1 MKAAELT
8 LSLPVLICCL
18 FTWIFNL
25 FLCLIFKEPPT
36 CSPQQF
42 TCFTGEIDCIPVA
55 WRCDGF
61 TECEDHSDEKNC
73 PVCSDSQFQCESGQ
87 CIDSALRCNGE
98 ANCQDNSD
106 EKNCEGREVFGEDDE
121 SRAMMGD
128 TVTDTRVI
136 VEQDLE
142 GSELLVFKLVF

>member
-1 MKAAELT
+1 L
-8 LSLPVLICCL
+8 LD
-18 FTWIFNL
+18 F
-25 FLCLIFKEPPT
+25 FKEPPT

-73 PVCSDSQFQCESGQ
+73 PVCSDTQFQCESGQ

-106 EKNCEGREVFGEDDE
+106 EKNCEGTEDLSECDE
-121 SRAMMGD
+121 NKAVVG
-128 TVTDTRVI
+128 TLWKI
-136 VEQDLE
+136 PK
-142 GSELLVFKLVF
+142 LLLSGIWKDPRFW